1 MNPPLQ
7 KPFDIQKY
15 REQYLSYLRLEASN
29 NQKISNA
36 VMLLKSTGQLPVP
49 PLDVRT
55 TTEKLADLEG
65 SKVQLR
71 ALLQEVT
78 DGGIAGQIMSSL
90 DSDQITFAIQNWE
103 TIKRDMNR
111 KYGRGVPLNVFIV
124 YLNKLIDDTQKA
136 EGVQFGLQLAT
147 GNNILL
153 SKNQLYLPAR
163 EDILKELSRLL
174 VQANASVGVDI
185 NKARQVIQD
194 NVSTNPRLDDFTKIE
209 QMPEDNKNNV
219 YKILDEAYGDIM
231 PLEELLQLTQ
241 SLDKN
246 IRAKDKQSVTGD
258 INTIVNKLNI
268 DEQKKKLIAD
278 LRYIIAR
285 GGDIELLALPFPE
298 EQMAKPSRTKKEIPR
313 EVRESMEGMLTQME
327 IQNALEAGLPT
338 SSIGKPIKKPKGPK
352 GPKKLPEDVEI
363 LTEFPKDLEWGDI
376 ILKKNKIGYLNARLA
391 GSPDLVLTADGESY
405 GMNVNGKRKRIL
417 AKTGTKVLNKLYDD
431 YITKSQNKTIGN
443 GLKKGK
449 MRGGSLVQKPYRQSI
464 AHLIDTNELDKME
477 RPKMYVPFGRY
488 FVNKHRLNQD
498 GILAFRTPAGNV
510 VPNLSTEKVSSSMAN
525 VMKSLIGGG
534 MPDFD
539 NISGLNED
547 EKDKLFNICKNCK
560 VDTPAVPKSFRK
572 GINEKEEDRFNILRG
587 QIIAGNDSPVIAK
600 EFKIIL
606 LKMLNSGRIPKR
618 QANEILQELLIL
630 GY

>member
-36 VMLLKSTGQLPVP
+36 VMLLKTTGQLPMP

-55 TTEKLADLEG
+55 TTEKLQDLEG
-65 SKVQLR
+65 NKVQLR

-194 NVSTNPRLDDFTKIE
+194 NISTNPRLDDFTKIE

-338 SSIGKPIKKPKGPK
+338 SSIGKPIKTRKPKGPK
-352 GPKKLPEDVEI
+352 SPKKFPPETVFEED
-363 LTEFPKDLEWGDI
+363 FPKDLEWDNLL
-376 ILKKNKIGYLNARLA
+376 LKKQKVDYLNARLA
-391 GSPDLVLTADGESY
+391 GSPELVLTADEKSY
-405 GMNVNGKRKRIL
+405 GMNVNGKRKKIP
-417 AKTGTKVLNKLYDD
+417 ASTTGTKVLNKLYDD

-443 GLKKGK
+443 GLKSKMKGK
-449 MRGGSLVQKPYRQSI
+449 GLVEKPYRQSI
-464 AHLIDTNELDKME
+464 AHLIDTSELE
-477 RPKMYVPFGRY
+477 
-488 FVNKHRLNQD
+488 
-498 GILAFRTPAGNV
+498 
-510 VPNLSTEKVSSSMAN
+510 
-525 VMKSLIGGG
+525 
-534 MPDFD
+534 
-539 NISGLNED
+539 
-547 EKDKLFNICKNCK
+547 
-560 VDTPAVPKSFRK
+560 
-572 GINEKEEDRFNILRG
+572 
-587 QIIAGNDSPVIAK
+587 
-600 EFKIIL
+600 
-606 LKMLNSGRIPKR
+606 
-618 QANEILQELLIL
+618 
-630 GY
+630 